1 MKALL
6 KIMEAKLKQGE
17 ALVLVTVTAA
27 TGATPRGAG
36 ARMLMGQAGYLGGTI
51 GGGAVE
57 YRAQEIVMDVLQKK
71 SSQSR
76 DFSLTRGDVQNLGMI
91 CGGDVHVYF
100 QYIPA
105 GDAQTLAAVQAAL
118 SCFADG
124 TAFWL
129 VSELWDGGRLLLF
142 TKQTA
147 PQWLQ
152 PHLQRRPQLV
162 REGEREL
169 YVEQTGAAG
178 RVYIFGAGHV
188 SRELEPLLSH
198 LDFRCVVLDDRPEFA
213 DSELFPTAESVLL
226 VDFTRL
232 SDYISVTREDYVC
245 ILTRGHAFDTVVEA
259 QVLKVQPRYNGMIGS
274 RAKGEAVRKAL
285 REEYGYSD
293 EEIARIVSPIGLA
306 IGAQTPQEIA
316 VSIAA
321 QLIAARA
328 DS

>member
-57 YRAQEIVMDVLQKK
+57 HRAQEIAMDVLQKK
-71 SSQSR
+71 SSRSQ
-76 DFSLTRGDVQNLGMI
+76 DFSLTRNDVQNLGMI

-105 GDAQTLAAVQAAL
+105 DDEKTLGVVQTAL

-129 VSELWDGGRLLLF
+129 VSELKDGGLELF
-142 TKQTA
+142 TKEDA
-147 PQWLQ
+147 PRWLQ

-226 VDFTRL
+226 VDFNRL

-285 REEYGYSD
+285 REE
-293 EEIARIVSPIGLA
+293 
-306 IGAQTPQEIA
+306 
-316 VSIAA
+316 
-321 QLIAARA
+321 
-328 DS
+328 